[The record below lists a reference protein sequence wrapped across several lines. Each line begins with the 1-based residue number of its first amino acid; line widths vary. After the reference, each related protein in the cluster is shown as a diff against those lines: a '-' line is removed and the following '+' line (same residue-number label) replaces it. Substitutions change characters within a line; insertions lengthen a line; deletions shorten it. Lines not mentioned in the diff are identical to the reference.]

1 MKNYPKCID
10 CKKPLNDYN
19 AKRCQ
24 SCAQKERLKNPINH
38 PGYKDGRTL
47 IKHYCIDCGKKL
59 KLYTAKR
66 CSKCYFKYMKTK
78 WENCR
83 YKENRLKTSIFGY
96 ITQPN
101 KPEKILIKL
110 FKYLKLPYKFV
121 GDRSLIIKGFNPD
134 FINKKQKKII
144 EMFGDYWHNLPD
156 WRKRDK
162 RKLRIYK
169 KLGYKV
175 LIIWQHE
182 FKKKKILINKILKFN
197 NRRK

>member
-38 PGYKDGRTL
+38 PGYK
-47 IKHYCIDCGKKL
+47 
-59 KLYTAKR
+59 
-66 CSKCYFKYMKTK
+66 
-78 WENCR
+78 
-83 YKENRLKTSIFGY
+83 
-96 ITQPN
+96 
-101 KPEKILIKL
+101 
-110 FKYLKLPYKFV
+110 
-121 GDRSLIIKGFNPD
+121 
-134 FINKKQKKII
+134 
-144 EMFGDYWHNLPD
+144 
-156 WRKRDK
+156 
-162 RKLRIYK
+162 
-169 KLGYKV
+169 V

>member
-24 SCAQKERLKNPINH
+24 SCAQKERLKNPN
-38 PGYKDGRTL
+38 
-47 IKHYCIDCGKKL
+47 
-59 KLYTAKR
+59 
-66 CSKCYFKYMKTK
+66 
-78 WENCR
+78 
-83 YKENRLKTSIFGY
+83 
-96 ITQPN
+96 
-101 KPEKILIKL
+101 
-110 FKYLKLPYKFV
+110 KFV

-175 LIIWQHE
+175 LII
-182 FKKKKILINKILKFN
+182 KKKILINKILKFN